1 MQKKTSIIFFF
12 WGVPTFGEGGGADL
26 VGTKSQIFPIIQFEG
41 SPLGFPF
48 FSEDPLFLHF
58 RL

>member
-1 MQKKTSIIFFF
+1 MQKKHNFFLVL
-12 WGVPTFGEGGGADL
+12 GVPTFGEGGGVDL

>member
-1 MQKKTSIIFFF
+1 MQKKSFFY
-12 WGVPTFGEGGGADL
+12 FGSPNFRGGGGVDL